1 VKARKLCGVYLIH
14 NRIDGL
20 NYVGSTTD
28 IASRW
33 SKHRTMLAKCI
44 HKNRLLQRAYDA
56 YGLDAFEFSIL
67 ELVPLECKSLL
78 EREKYWT
85 AEYHSTNR
93 QHGYNLEKRPRMVRR
108 GRIFMEGRVR

>member
-1 VKARKLCGVYLIH
+1 MRAKKLCGVYLIH

-20 NYVGSTTD
+20 NYIGSTTD

-33 SKHRTMLAKCI
+33 SKHRTMLAKRI

-56 YGLDAFEFSIL
+56 YGPDAFEFSIL
-67 ELVPLECKSLL
+67 EPVPAGESLL
-78 EREKYWT
+78 ERERHWT